1 MIPPDYSFRRRQMQK
16 FPARPPT
23 PDERAVL
30 AEWLAA
36 AGDVAL
42 AYVSS
47 RQNDDPTLKHRIV
60 IISPESGEPSHVAFA
75 PAGRDIWIVL
85 TKGQRTRLRRFKTL
99 RAALNSI
106 RPVLVDVESLT
117 YPEQH

>member
-1 MIPPDYSFRRRQMQK
+1 MQK

-42 AYVSS
+42 AFVSS

-60 IISPESGEPSHVAFA
+60 IISPDSGEPSHFVFA

-85 TKGQRTRLRRFKTL
+85 AKGQRTKLRRYKTL

-106 RPVLVDVESLT
+106 RPVLVDLKSLSH
-117 YPEQH
+117 PEHH

>member
-1 MIPPDYSFRRRQMQK
+1 MHKI
-16 FPARPPT
+16 PARPPT

-30 AEWLAA
+30 DEWLAA

-47 RQNDDPTLKHRIV
+47 RQNDDPALKHRIV
-60 IISPESGEPSHVAFA
+60 VISPDSGEPSHFAFA

-85 TKGQRTRLRRFKTL
+85 AKGQRTKLRRYKTL

-106 RPVLVDVESLT
+106 RPVLLDVESLT

>member
-1 MIPPDYSFRRRQMQK
+1 MHK

-23 PDERAVL
+23 PAERAVL

-47 RQNDDPTLKHRIV
+47 RQNDDPALKHRIV
-60 IISPESGEPSHVAFA
+60 VISPDSGEPSHVAFA
-75 PAGRDIWIVL
+75 SAGRDIWIVL
-85 TKGQRTRLRRFKTL
+85 AKGPRTRLRRYKTL

-106 RPVLVDVESLT
+106 RPVLVNQASLT
-117 YPEQH
+117 YPEQQ

>member
-1 MIPPDYSFRRRQMQK
+1 MHK

-23 PDERAVL
+23 PIERAVL

-47 RQNDDPTLKHRIV
+47 RQNDDPALKHRIIV
-60 IISPESGEPSHVAFA
+60 VSPDSGEPSHVAFA
-75 PAGRDIWIVL
+75 SAGRDIWIVL
-85 TKGQRTRLRRFKTL
+85 AQGQRTRIRRYKTL

-106 RPVLVDVESLT
+106 RPVLVEVKSLI
-117 YPEQH
+117 YPEHH

>member
-1 MIPPDYSFRRRQMQK
+1 MHK
-16 FPARPPT
+16 FPARRPT

-30 AEWLAA
+30 AEWLAV

-47 RQNDDPTLKHRIV
+47 RQSDDPALKHRIV
-60 IISPESGEPSHVAFA
+60 IISPESGEPSHVVFA

-85 TKGQRTRLRRFKTL
+85 VKGQRTRLRRYKTL

-106 RPVLVDVESLT
+106 RPILVDLKSLAS
-117 YPEQH
+117 PEQN